1 VQRRSLVGSAY
12 ELIAEGGFEHLR
24 TRDVAARAGVNV
36 ATLHYYFPTKED
48 LVRAVMERLDQDFAA
63 AYDPATAAG
72 PEVSN
77 PLEELRTD
85 LADGLYQVRVSPQTW
100 VVWFELVMRSLR
112 DQSIRTLVQ
121 EALAHWRAHIDSYL
135 VAGVQQGVFRA
146 DLDVVAA
153 SAGLVALIN
162 GSALQ
167 VLSDPGAFP
176 ADRMIAEI
184 ERRLAPDVPSP

>member
-1 VQRRSLVGSAY
+1 MQRRSLARSAY

-24 TRDVAARAGVNV
+24 TREVAARAGVNV

-48 LVRAVMERLDQDFAA
+48 LVRAVMERLDQEFAA
-63 AYDPATAAG
+63 AYDPAAG
-72 PEVSN
+72 PESSS

-85 LADGLYQVRVSPQTW
+85 LADGLYQTRVSPQTW

-112 DQSIRTLVQ
+112 DASVRAPVQ
-121 EALAHWRAHIDSYL
+121 EALAHWRAHIEAYL
-135 VAGVQQGVFRA
+135 VAGVQQGIFRA
-146 DLDVVAA
+146 DLDIQAA

-176 ADRMIAEI
+176 AARLAAEV
-184 ERRLAPDVPSP
+184 ERRLAPEMPLR